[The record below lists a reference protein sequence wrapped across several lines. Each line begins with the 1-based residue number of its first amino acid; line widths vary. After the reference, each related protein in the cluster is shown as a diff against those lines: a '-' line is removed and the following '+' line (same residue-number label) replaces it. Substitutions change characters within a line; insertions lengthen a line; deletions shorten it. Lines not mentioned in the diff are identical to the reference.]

1 MRRVATDRN
10 RRARGPSTR
19 RASRETLD
27 AAWQRWQASRVNS
40 TSPLTHK
47 TDASAFRAL
56 PAPLRARRVS
66 EISAS
71 DFEAL
76 YDTLLASLARSS
88 VVRYRNTYSAFFSWC
103 QREQLIDRNPA
114 SAVRV
119 PAGRAS
125 RPETQ
130 VWPFTP
136 EELWAVH
143 AALVAEAGERR
154 ASIALVM
161 GLSSQRNP
169 DHYPLGGEIVYYIM
183 LCIMVA
189 GVGVLTVRLTAMRDR
204 LRRQKVELEA
214 ALAHIHRLATHDDL
228 TGLVNRRHMQELLE
242 NERMRL
248 ERSEQDWC
256 VALIDLD
263 HFKSVNDAHGHAIG
277 DEVLRALSRHAHTL
291 IRRTDVLARWGGE
304 EFVLLL
310 PNTPI
315 GMATISLERL
325 REHFHAH
332 PLVVQGIELPVSFSA
347 GLTEHLRGETVAQT
361 LERADKLCYQ
371 AKTLGRNRVERG

>member
-1 MRRVATDRN
+1 MASLRALSDALFTTDRHQ
-10 RRARGPSTR
+10 RLRLAQAWLACMLLFLCVFVLHVAAAFGLIDDGP
-19 RASRETLD
+19 L
-27 AAWQRWQASRVNS
+27 WWW
-40 TSPLTHK
+40 
-47 TDASAFRAL
+47 SA
-56 PAPLRARRVS
+56 
-66 EISAS
+66 
-71 DFEAL
+71 
-76 YDTLLASLARSS
+76 ASLAGMLAVMIVIRSGLNKQFADPALTIPQMLYA
-88 VVRYRNTYSAFFSWC
+88 VLCAAWAYSFAGGAHMIVG
-103 QREQLIDRNPA
+103 LIL
-114 SAVRV
+114 AVILMF
-119 PAGRAS
+119 GMFGLGS
-125 RPETQ
+125 RQIIWVGIYVLT
-130 VWPFTP
+130 VF
-136 EELWAVH
+136 
-143 AALVAEAGERR
+143 G
-154 ASIALVM
+154 LVM
-161 GLSSQRNP
+161 GISAQRDP
-169 DHYPLGGEIVYYIM
+169 DRYPLGGELTYFIM

-189 GVGVLTVRLTAMRDR
+189 GVGVLTVRLHAMRDR

-248 ERSEQDWC
+248 DRTEQDWC

-325 REHFHAH
+325 REHFHAN
-332 PLVVQGIELPVSFSA
+332 PLEVHGIALSVSFSA

>member
-1 MRRVATDRN
+1 MASLRAVKNALLTTDR
-10 RRARGPSTR
+10 RQRFRLAQ
-19 RASRETLD
+19 
-27 AAWQRWQASRVNS
+27 AW
-40 TSPLTHK
+40 
-47 TDASAFRAL
+47 
-56 PAPLRARRVS
+56 
-66 EISAS
+66 
-71 DFEAL
+71 
-76 YDTLLASLARSS
+76 LASLMMCFCVLALHVANAFGLVDSGPVWWWSAASVAGMLVVVTVIRSGAN
-88 VVRYRNTYSAFFSWC
+88 RRFADPALTMQQMLYAILCAAWAYSFAGQVHS
-103 QREQLIDRNPA
+103 LVGIIL
-114 SAVRV
+114 AVILMF
-119 PAGRAS
+119 GM
-125 RPETQ
+125 
-130 VWPFTP
+130 F
-136 EELWAVH
+136 
-143 AALVAEAGERR
+143 
-154 ASIALVM
+154 
-161 GLSSQRNP
+161 GLSSRQVIWVGFYTLGLFGLVMVQAARSNP
-169 DHYPLGGEIVYYIM
+169 EHYPAGGEIVYFMM
-183 LCIMVA
+183 LCIMVV
-189 GVGVLTVRLTAMRDR
+189 GVGLLTVRLHRMRDR
-204 LRRQKVELEA
+204 LRRQKLELEA

-315 GMATISLERL
+315 AMATISLERL
-325 REHFHAH
+325 REHFHAN

-347 GLTEHLRGETVAQT
+347 GLTEHQRGETVAQT

>member
-1 MRRVATDRN
+1 MAALQALSDALLSTDR
-10 RRARGPSTR
+10 RQRVRLAQAWLACGLLCLCMV
-19 RASRETLD
+19 ALHI
-27 AAWQRWQASRVNS
+27 AAAFGLVDPGQIWWW
-40 TSPLTHK
+40 
-47 TDASAFRAL
+47 SA
-56 PAPLRARRVS
+56 
-66 EISAS
+66 
-71 DFEAL
+71 
-76 YDTLLASLARSS
+76 ASLAGMLTVVVLIRTGLNRRFGDPALTMQQMLYAILCSAWAYSFTGVVHSMVGIILAVILMFGMFGLTSRQVVLVGGYTLALFGS
-88 VVRYRNTYSAFFSWC
+88 VMILSV
-103 QREQLIDRNPA
+103 QR
-114 SAVRV
+114 
-119 PAGRAS
+119 
-125 RPETQ
+125 
-130 VWPFTP
+130 
-136 EELWAVH
+136 H
-143 AALVAEAGERR
+143 
-154 ASIALVM
+154 
-161 GLSSQRNP
+161 P
-169 DHYPLGGEIVYYIM
+169 DHYPVGGEVVHFIM

-189 GVGVLTVRLTAMRDR
+189 GVGVLTVRLHHMRDR

-214 ALAHIHRLATHDDL
+214 ALTHIHRLATHDDL

-256 VALIDLD
+256 IALIDLD
-263 HFKSVNDAHGHAIG
+263 HFKSVNDVHGHAVG

-325 REHFHAH
+325 REHFHAN
-332 PLVVQGIELPVSFSA
+332 PLEVRGMALPVSFSA

>member
-1 MRRVATDRN
+1 MSPTRRFLDALLTTDRQQ
-10 RRARGPSTR
+10 RIRLAQAWLACLLLFCCVLTVHFAAAMDLIDRGP
-19 RASRETLD
+19 L
-27 AAWQRWQASRVNS
+27 WWW
-40 TSPLTHK
+40 
-47 TDASAFRAL
+47 SA
-56 PAPLRARRVS
+56 
-66 EISAS
+66 
-71 DFEAL
+71 
-76 YDTLLASLARSS
+76 ASLAGMLAVVALIRSGVNKS
-88 VVRYRNTYSAFFSWC
+88 MADPAMTMPQMLYAVLCSAWGYTFAGNAHTMVGYI
-103 QREQLIDRNPA
+103 L
-114 SAVRV
+114 AVILMF
-119 PAGRAS
+119 GM
-125 RPETQ
+125 
-130 VWPFTP
+130 F
-136 EELWAVH
+136 
-143 AALVAEAGERR
+143 
-154 ASIALVM
+154 
-161 GLSSQRNP
+161 GLSSRQVMWVAIYVLAMFGVTMAAMVQRDP
-169 DHYPLGGEIVYYIM
+169 LRYPAGPEAVNFVT
-183 LCIMVA
+183 LCVMV
-189 GVGVLTVRLTAMRDR
+189 VGVAILTTRLHRMRDR
-204 LRRQKVELEA
+204 LRRQKLELEA

-315 GMATISLERL
+315 GMAATSLERL
-325 REHFHAH
+325 REHFHAN
-332 PLVVQGIELPVSFSA
+332 PLVVQGIDLPVSFSA

>member
-1 MRRVATDRN
+1 MASL
-10 RRARGPSTR
+10 RG
-19 RASRETLD
+19 
-27 AAWQRWQASRVNS
+27 
-40 TSPLTHK
+40 LT
-47 TDASAFRAL
+47 
-56 PAPLRARRVS
+56 
-66 EISAS
+66 
-71 DFEAL
+71 
-76 YDTLLASLARSS
+76 DTLLTTDRRQRFRLAQAWLACLLMCLC
-88 VVRYRNTYSAFFSWC
+88 V
-103 QREQLIDRNPA
+103 
-114 SAVRV
+114 
-119 PAGRAS
+119 
-125 RPETQ
+125 
-130 VWPFTP
+130 
-136 EELWAVH
+136 
-143 AALVAEAGERR
+143 AALHLAAAFGMVDAGPIWWWTAASVAGMFVVVIMIRGGLSKRFADPAMTIQQMLYAILCAAWGYSFAGQ
-154 ASIALVM
+154 AHSLVGIILAVILM
-161 GLSSQRNP
+161 FGMFGLSSRQVLWVGFYTLGLFGFVMVLSSQRNP
-169 DHYPLGGEIVYYIM
+169 EHYPPGGEIVYFMM
-183 LCIMVA
+183 LCIMVV
-189 GVGVLTVRLTAMRDR
+189 GVGLLTVRLHRMRDR
-204 LRRQKVELEA
+204 LRRQKLELEA

-310 PNTPI
+310 PNTPM
-315 GMATISLERL
+315 GMATNSLERL
-325 REHFHAH
+325 REHFHAN
-332 PLVVQGIELPVSFSA
+332 PLVVQGIALPVSFSA

>member
-1 MRRVATDRN
+1 MASLRAVADVFLTTDR
-10 RRARGPSTR
+10 RQRFRLAQ
-19 RASRETLD
+19 
-27 AAWQRWQASRVNS
+27 AW
-40 TSPLTHK
+40 
-47 TDASAFRAL
+47 
-56 PAPLRARRVS
+56 
-66 EISAS
+66 
-71 DFEAL
+71 
-76 YDTLLASLARSS
+76 LASLMMCFCVLALHLADGFGLVDPGPVWWWSAASVAGMLVVVTVIRSGAN
-88 VVRYRNTYSAFFSWC
+88 RRFADPALTMQQMLYAILCAAWAYSFAGQAHS
-103 QREQLIDRNPA
+103 LVGIIL
-114 SAVRV
+114 AVILMF
-119 PAGRAS
+119 GM
-125 RPETQ
+125 
-130 VWPFTP
+130 F
-136 EELWAVH
+136 
-143 AALVAEAGERR
+143 
-154 ASIALVM
+154 
-161 GLSSQRNP
+161 GLSSRQVIWVGFYTLGLFGFVMVLASQRNP
-169 DHYPLGGEIVYYIM
+169 EHYPPGGEIVYFMM
-183 LCIMVA
+183 LCIMVV
-189 GVGVLTVRLTAMRDR
+189 GVGLLTVRLHRMRDR

-315 GMATISLERL
+315 AMATNSLERL
-325 REHFHAH
+325 REHFHAN
-332 PLVVQGIELPVSFSA
+332 PLVVQGIALPVSFSA

-361 LERADKLCYQ
+361 RERADKLCYQ

>member
-1 MRRVATDRN
+1 MAALSTLVDALLTTDR
-10 RRARGPSTR
+10 RQRIRLAQAWLACLMMCFCVMALHLAAAFGLVDPGPIWWWSGASVIGMLVVVTLIRGGF
-19 RASRETLD
+19 TLHYAD
-27 AAWQRWQASRVNS
+27 PAMTMQQMLYAILCAAWAYSFAGQAHS
-40 TSPLTHK
+40 L
-47 TDASAFRAL
+47 
-56 PAPLRARRVS
+56 
-66 EISAS
+66 IGII
-71 DFEAL
+71 
-76 YDTLLASLARSS
+76 LAVILM
-88 VVRYRNTYSAFFSWC
+88 FGMF
-103 QREQLIDRNPA
+103 
-114 SAVRV
+114 
-119 PAGRAS
+119 
-125 RPETQ
+125 
-130 VWPFTP
+130 
-136 EELWAVH
+136 
-143 AALVAEAGERR
+143 
-154 ASIALVM
+154 
-161 GLSSQRNP
+161 GLSSRQVVWVGIYTLVMFGLVMTLSAQHNP
-169 DHYPLGGEIVYYIM
+169 EHYPVGGEIVYFMM
-183 LCIMVA
+183 LVIMVV
-189 GVGVLTVRLTAMRDR
+189 GVGLLTVRLHRMRDR

-315 GMATISLERL
+315 GMAVISLERL
-325 REHFHAH
+325 REHFHAN
-332 PLVVQGIELPVSFSA
+332 PLTVHGMALPVSFSA

>member
-1 MRRVATDRN
+1 MTSPRTLTDALLSTDRHQ
-10 RRARGPSTR
+10 RLRLAQAWLACLLLFCCVLVLHVAAALGLTDQDGP
-19 RASRETLD
+19 L
-27 AAWQRWQASRVNS
+27 WWW
-40 TSPLTHK
+40 
-47 TDASAFRAL
+47 SA
-56 PAPLRARRVS
+56 
-66 EISAS
+66 
-71 DFEAL
+71 
-76 YDTLLASLARSS
+76 ASLAGMLAVVGVIRSGYNKRLADPAMTTQQMLYS
-88 VVRYRNTYSAFFSWC
+88 VLCAAWAYSFAGSAHMIVG
-103 QREQLIDRNPA
+103 LIL
-114 SAVRV
+114 AVILMF
-119 PAGRAS
+119 GM
-125 RPETQ
+125 
-130 VWPFTP
+130 F
-136 EELWAVH
+136 
-143 AALVAEAGERR
+143 
-154 ASIALVM
+154 
-161 GLSSQRNP
+161 GLSSRQ
-169 DHYPLGGEIVYYIM
+169 IVWVALYVLAVFGLVMASMAHRDPERYAAGPEVVYFIM
-183 LCIMVA
+183 LCIMVT
-189 GVGVLTVRLTAMRDR
+189 GVGVLTVRLHAMRDR

-315 GMATISLERL
+315 GMASISLERL

-371 AKTLGRNRVERG
+371 AKTLGRNRIERG

>member
-1 MRRVATDRN
+1 MASLRGFTDALLTTDR
-10 RRARGPSTR
+10 RQRFRLAQ
-19 RASRETLD
+19 
-27 AAWQRWQASRVNS
+27 AW
-40 TSPLTHK
+40 
-47 TDASAFRAL
+47 
-56 PAPLRARRVS
+56 
-66 EISAS
+66 
-71 DFEAL
+71 
-76 YDTLLASLARSS
+76 LASLMMCFCVLALHLAAGFGLVEDGPIWWWSGASVAGLLVVVTLIRSGLNKRFADPAMTS
-88 VVRYRNTYSAFFSWC
+88 QQMLYAVLCAAWAYSFAGQAHS
-103 QREQLIDRNPA
+103 LVGIIL
-114 SAVRV
+114 AVILMF
-119 PAGRAS
+119 GM
-125 RPETQ
+125 
-130 VWPFTP
+130 F
-136 EELWAVH
+136 
-143 AALVAEAGERR
+143 
-154 ASIALVM
+154 
-161 GLSSQRNP
+161 GLSSRQVAWVGVYTLVLFGVVMVVASRRSPVN
-169 DHYPLGGEIVYYIM
+169 YPPGEQLTYFMM

-189 GVGVLTVRLTAMRDR
+189 GVGALTVRLHHMRDR

-277 DEVLRALSRHAHTL
+277 DEVLRALSRHANTL
-291 IRRTDVLARWGGE
+291 VRRTDVLARWGGE

-315 GMATISLERL
+315 AMASTSLERL
-325 REHFHAH
+325 REHFHGN

>member
-1 MRRVATDRN
+1 MAQLHGILDALLTTDR
-10 RRARGPSTR
+10 RQRFRLAQAWLACLMMCFCVVALHVAAAFGLVEDGPIWWWSAASVAGMVVVVFFIRSGISARFADPAMTMQQMLY
-19 RASRETLD
+19 AVLC
-27 AAWQRWQASRVNS
+27 AAWAFSFAGAAHGVVGIILAVILMFGMFGLTSRQVIWVGVYTLAVFGLTMAISTQRHPEHYLFGEQ
-40 TSPLTHK
+40 
-47 TDASAFRAL
+47 
-56 PAPLRARRVS
+56 
-66 EISAS
+66 
-71 DFEAL
+71 
-76 YDTLLASLARSS
+76 
-88 VVRYRNTYSAFFSWC
+88 VVYF
-103 QREQLIDRNPA
+103 L
-114 SAVRV
+114 
-119 PAGRAS
+119 
-125 RPETQ
+125 
-130 VWPFTP
+130 
-136 EELWAVH
+136 
-143 AALVAEAGERR
+143 
-154 ASIALVM
+154 
-161 GLSSQRNP
+161 
-169 DHYPLGGEIVYYIM
+169 M

-189 GVGVLTVRLTAMRDR
+189 GVGLLTVRLHNMRDR

-214 ALAHIHRLATHDDL
+214 ALEHIHRLATHDDL

-248 ERSEQDWC
+248 DRTEQDWC

-315 GMATISLERL
+315 TQASTSLERL
-325 REHFHAH
+325 REHFHAN

-347 GLTEHLRGETVAQT
+347 GLTEHLRGESVAQT

>member
-1 MRRVATDRN
+1 MASLRGFTDALLTTDR
-10 RRARGPSTR
+10 RQRFRLAQAWLASVMMCFCVLALHLADGFGLVDPGPIGWWSAASVAGMLVVVSVIRAGANKRFADPALTIQQMLY
-19 RASRETLD
+19 AILC
-27 AAWQRWQASRVNS
+27 AAWAYSFAGQAHSLVG
-40 TSPLTHK
+40 
-47 TDASAFRAL
+47 
-56 PAPLRARRVS
+56 
-66 EISAS
+66 II
-71 DFEAL
+71 
-76 YDTLLASLARSS
+76 LAVILM
-88 VVRYRNTYSAFFSWC
+88 FGMF
-103 QREQLIDRNPA
+103 
-114 SAVRV
+114 
-119 PAGRAS
+119 
-125 RPETQ
+125 
-130 VWPFTP
+130 
-136 EELWAVH
+136 
-143 AALVAEAGERR
+143 
-154 ASIALVM
+154 
-161 GLSSQRNP
+161 GLSSRQVIWVGFYTLGLFGFVMMLASRRHP
-169 DHYPLGGEIVYYIM
+169 EHYPPGGEIVYFLM
-183 LCIMVA
+183 LCIMVV
-189 GVGVLTVRLTAMRDR
+189 GVGLLTVRLHRMRDR
-204 LRRQKVELEA
+204 LRRQKLELEA
-214 ALAHIHRLATHDDL
+214 ALEHIHRLATHDDL

-315 GMATISLERL
+315 AMAQNSLERL
-325 REHFHAH
+325 REHFHAN

>member
-1 MRRVATDRN
+1 M
-10 RRARGPSTR
+10 
-19 RASRETLD
+19 
-27 AAWQRWQASRVNS
+27 AALGKLV
-40 TSPLTHK
+40 
-47 TDASAFRAL
+47 
-56 PAPLRARRVS
+56 
-66 EISAS
+66 
-71 DFEAL
+71 
-76 YDTLLASLARSS
+76 DTLLTRERHQRLRLMQALFASLLMCLC
-88 VVRYRNTYSAFFSWC
+88 VVA
-103 QREQLIDRNPA
+103 LHI
-114 SAVRV
+114 
-119 PAGRAS
+119 
-125 RPETQ
+125 
-130 VWPFTP
+130 
-136 EELWAVH
+136 
-143 AALVAEAGERR
+143 AALFGLVDDGPIWWWSAASVAGLLAVVTLIRSGINKRFADPAMTMQQMLYATLCAAWGYSFAGV
-154 ASIALVM
+154 AHNVVGMILAVILM
-161 GLSSQRNP
+161 FGMFGLSSRQVVWLGFYTLAVFGVVMAFASQRNP
-169 DHYPLGGEIVYYIM
+169 DHYPPGEEIVYFMM

-189 GVGVLTVRLTAMRDR
+189 GVAILTVQLHRMRDR

-315 GMATISLERL
+315 AMASNSLDRL

-332 PLVVQGIELPVSFSA
+332 PLVVQGIDLPVSFSA
-347 GLTEHLRGETVAQT
+347 GLTEHVRGETVAQT

>member
-1 MRRVATDRN
+1 MASLRGFTDALLTTDRRQRFRLAQAWLACLLLFCCVLALHLAAALDLVDN
-10 RRARGPSTR
+10 GP
-19 RASRETLD
+19 L
-27 AAWQRWQASRVNS
+27 WWW
-40 TSPLTHK
+40 
-47 TDASAFRAL
+47 SA
-56 PAPLRARRVS
+56 
-66 EISAS
+66 
-71 DFEAL
+71 
-76 YDTLLASLARSS
+76 ASLAGML
-88 VVRYRNTYSAFFSWC
+88 VVVGLIRIGFNKSLRDPAMTTPQMLYAVLCAAWGYSFAGQAHSMVGFI
-103 QREQLIDRNPA
+103 L
-114 SAVRV
+114 AVILMFGMFGLGTR
-119 PAGRAS
+119 
-125 RPETQ
+125 Q
-130 VWPFTP
+130 VIWVGIYV
-136 EELWAVH
+136 L
-143 AALVAEAGERR
+143 ALFG
-154 ASIALVM
+154 LVM
-161 GLSSQRNP
+161 AWTARHAP
-169 DHYPLGGEIVYYIM
+169 EHYPAAPLAMDFLM
-183 LCIMVA
+183 LCIMVT
-189 GVGVLTVRLTAMRDR
+189 GVGLLTVRLHRMRDR

-310 PNTPI
+310 PNTPMA
-315 GMATISLERL
+315 MATNSLERL

-332 PLVVQGIELPVSFSA
+332 PLVVQGMELPVSFSA
-347 GLTEHLRGETVAQT
+347 GLTEHLRGESVAQT

>member
-1 MRRVATDRN
+1 MASLRALGNALLTTDRHQ
-10 RRARGPSTR
+10 RLRLAQAWLACLLLFLCGLSLHVAAAFDLIEDGP
-19 RASRETLD
+19 L
-27 AAWQRWQASRVNS
+27 WWW
-40 TSPLTHK
+40 
-47 TDASAFRAL
+47 SA
-56 PAPLRARRVS
+56 
-66 EISAS
+66 
-71 DFEAL
+71 
-76 YDTLLASLARSS
+76 ASLAGMLAVVGIIRSGLNRRFADPALT
-88 VVRYRNTYSAFFSWC
+88 VPQMIYAVLCAAWAYSFAG
-103 QREQLIDRNPA
+103 QAHMIVGLIL
-114 SAVRV
+114 AVILMF
-119 PAGRAS
+119 GM
-125 RPETQ
+125 
-130 VWPFTP
+130 F
-136 EELWAVH
+136 
-143 AALVAEAGERR
+143 
-154 ASIALVM
+154 
-161 GLSSQRNP
+161 GLSSREIGWVAFYVLAVFAGVMVVSSQRYP
-169 DHYPLGGEIVYYIM
+169 HHYPLRGEAVYFIM

-189 GVGVLTVRLTAMRDR
+189 GVGVLTVRLHAMRDR

-248 ERSEQDWC
+248 DRTEQDWC

-325 REHFHAH
+325 REHFHAN
-332 PLVVQGIELPVSFSA
+332 PLQVHGIALPVSFSA
-347 GLTEHLRGETVAQT
+347 GLTEHRRGETVAQT